1 MSARVVRKLPPPKSG
16 GRLTGENGER
26 LGSARRP
33 SAQSKR
39 AEVARTK
46 AAILSFIEDGHTV
59 EDACRMAEKSPE
71 IWKYYRRTD
80 PDFKE
85 AGDLIRARI
94 AGARAADPK
103 NRDITFEEF
112 SEKYLNSKRFW
123 HQLQWID
130 CIEGREP
137 RDLHP
142 SQVYRRGDPDTVII
156 NTPPGHAKST
166 TITMDYVTYKI
177 VTNPNFRV
185 VVISKTETM
194 AKKFLV
200 GIKRRLTNPSFAKLQ
215 IDFAPANG
223 FEASAE
229 TWTSKMIYFGHGDS
243 DQKDP
248 NVEVLGIGQQI
259 YGARAD
265 LIILDDVEDLNNA
278 PQYAAHLDYIMQDVM
293 TRDAPL
299 LVVGTRVAPVDIYSE
314 LMNPEHY
321 DGEESDWTYL
331 SQPAILEPAD
341 DPKDWKTLWPR
352 SDHPHAVH
360 PGEQDEN
367 GLWPKWDGER
377 LARLRRKIKPTTWAL
392 VYMQQAVTEDAT
404 FPIEALNR
412 CQEQRSR
419 AVPVNVFSGYTIA
432 GLDPATSSG
441 FTACTV
447 LTVDRDTG
455 KRHLIDVFNKQVRA
469 AGLRQ
474 LITDWTEK
482 YGINEWRIE
491 RNAFQAFL
499 TQDREI
505 NQFLASRGVRL
516 LEHQTGMNKHDPEW
530 GVASMDSLIRGWQDG
545 DALLTLPAI
554 NQNEAYRQ
562 FKEQLATWYP
572 DHPKTQKIDLVMSL
586 WFAELGA
593 RDATR
598 HLGVRNQNFLDN
610 PYLSQNDLDSR
621 TVINIDEYLREQSM
635 TRVQAL

>member
-1 MSARVVRKLPPPKSG
+1 
-16 GRLTGENGER
+16 
-26 LGSARRP
+26 
-33 SAQSKR
+33 
-39 AEVARTK
+39 
-46 AAILSFIEDGHTV
+46 
-59 EDACRMAEKSPE
+59 MAGKSPE
-71 IWKYYRRTD
+71 IWKYYRRVD

-85 AGDLIRARI
+85 KSDLITARR
-94 AGARAADPK
+94 AGAKTAPRE
-103 NRDITFEEF
+103 DISFEEF
-112 SEKYLNSKRFW
+112 SEKYLNSRRFT

-130 CIEGREP
+130 VIEGRAP

-142 SQVYRRGDPDTVII
+142 SQVYHPGDPDTCII

-177 VTNPNFRV
+177 VTNPDFRV

-200 GIKRRLTNPSFAKLQ
+200 GIKRRLTGSAFAQLQ
-215 IDFAPANG
+215 IDYAPPGG
-223 FEASAE
+223 FENAE
-229 TWTSKMIYFGHGDS
+229 GTVWTAKMIYFGHSDS

-278 PQYAAHLDYIMQDVM
+278 HQYATHLDYIMQDVM

-299 LVVGTRVAPVDIYSE
+299 LVVGTRVAPIDIYSE

-321 DGEESDWTYL
+321 DGDDSDWTYL

-341 DPKDWKTLWPR
+341 DPKDWVTLWPKTDR
-352 SDHPHAVH
+352 PHSRN
-360 PGEQDEN
+360 PGKQDEA

-377 LARLRRKIKPTTWAL
+377 LSKLRRKIKPATWAL
-392 VYMQQAVTEDAT
+392 VYQQQPTTEDANFT
-404 FPIEALNR
+404 IEAING
-412 CQEQRSR
+412 CQEARTRGS
-419 AVPVNVFSGYTIA
+419 VPQIFSPYIVA

-447 LTVDRDTG
+447 LAVDRDNG
-455 KRHLIDVFNKQVRA
+455 RRHLVDVYNKHVRA

-474 LITDWTEK
+474 LIMDWTEK
-482 YGINEWRIE
+482 YSINEWRIE
-491 RNAFQAFL
+491 KNAFQAFL

-516 LEHQTGMNKHDPEW
+516 REHHTGTNKNDPEW
-530 GVASMDSLIRGWQDG
+530 GIASLDSLFRGWQDKQ
-545 DALLTLPAI
+545 ALLTLPALS
-554 NQNEAYRQ
+554 QNEAYRQ
-562 FKEQLATWYP
+562 WKEQLVTWYP
-572 DHPKTQKIDLVMSL
+572 GHPKTQKIDLVMSF

-593 RDATR
+593 REVTR
-598 HLGVRNQNFLDN
+598 ALGVRKQEFLDN
-610 PYLSQNDLDSR
+610 PYLSENDLANR
-621 TVINIDEYLREQSM
+621 VVIDIDAYLREQ
-635 TRVQAL
+635 RQAM